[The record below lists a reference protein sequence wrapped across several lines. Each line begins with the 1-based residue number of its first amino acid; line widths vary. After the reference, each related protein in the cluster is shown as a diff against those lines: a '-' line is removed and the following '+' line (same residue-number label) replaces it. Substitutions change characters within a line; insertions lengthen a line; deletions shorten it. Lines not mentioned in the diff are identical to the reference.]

1 MLFIIVY
8 YGQSV
13 RVQPLKMSKTKTKS
27 LVGGRHSTK
36 LTEEKRDALQNAWH
50 AVKSGEMN
58 MYRASK
64 HFVVSLGT
72 LFKWCKKDDASDISK
87 VGRPVSYLESNYD
100 QAMDAVRNQKMSLQ
114 KAAARFDVSTKT
126 LNKRMSKVASGSAK
140 ITVAKRRSDEDIPN
154 GDNGTSGYNAMI
166 YFNSMGHLEINCA
179 NFIILRYT
187 YGAGSIR

>member
-1 MLFIIVY
+1 
-8 YGQSV
+8 
-13 RVQPLKMSKTKTKS
+13 MSKTKTKS

-154 GDNGTSGYNAMI
+154 GDIGTSGYNGII
-166 YFNSMGHLEINCA
+166 Y
-179 NFIILRYT
+179 
-187 YGAGSIR
+187 